1 MRITLKTAS
10 GTAKYLPPGS
20 HGNSAMITVADGAT
34 PSDVMSQLGLPPDG
48 IYLVTHNGAAV
59 TIAMRYSVTLAEG
72 DTLAVMPPLR
82 GG

>member
-20 HGNSAMITVADGAT
+20 HGNSAMITVADG
-34 PSDVMSQLGLPPDG
+34 LPPDG

-59 TIAMRYSVTLAEG
+59 TIAMRDSVTLAEG